1 MPSKRA
7 TRRYRSDWYART
19 SRRNGWRIE
28 NSELPRQRNDRH
40 GDIAL
45 ESGAGV
51 MNPSRK
57 RGHAS
62 GARTA
67 GLDASGRRSPKA
79 RIRVLIADDHGVVRE
94 GLVSMIQRNK
104 ADMTLVGEASN
115 GREAVELWKE
125 HRPDVTLLD
134 QRMPELDGVEA
145 IKAIRATD
153 EKARIIVL
161 TTFDGDED
169 IYRAIQAGAKGYLL
183 KDVPREGLMESIRRV
198 HAGET
203 SVPMHLVAKLAER
216 VSGDTLSKR
225 EVEVLKLMAK
235 GRSNKEIASAL
246 FISEGTV
253 KSHGKAIFAKMNAV
267 SRTEDVTDA
276 TRRGLIRL

>member
-1 MPSKRA
+1 MSSKGER
-7 TRRYRSDWYART
+7 
-19 SRRNGWRIE
+19 
-28 NSELPRQRNDRH
+28 PPKRQRS
-40 GDIAL
+40 A
-45 ESGAGV
+45 
-51 MNPSRK
+51 P
-57 RGHAS
+57 
-62 GARTA
+62 RTT
-67 GLDASGRRSPKA
+67 GQDASSARPLKS

-134 QRMPELDGVEA
+134 LRMPEFDGVDA

-183 KDVPREGLMESIRRV
+183 KDVPRER
-198 HAGET
+198 
-203 SVPMHLVAKLAER
+203 
-216 VSGDTLSKR
+216 
-225 EVEVLKLMAK
+225 
-235 GRSNKEIASAL
+235 
-246 FISEGTV
+246 
-253 KSHGKAIFAKMNAV
+253 
-267 SRTEDVTDA
+267 
-276 TRRGLIRL
+276 